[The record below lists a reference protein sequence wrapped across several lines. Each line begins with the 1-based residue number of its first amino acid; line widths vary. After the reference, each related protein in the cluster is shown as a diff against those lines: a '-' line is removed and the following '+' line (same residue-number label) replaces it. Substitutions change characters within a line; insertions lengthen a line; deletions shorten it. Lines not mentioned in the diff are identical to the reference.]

1 MLQSGFATPS
11 KLRVLIVEDEPADA
25 ELITLALAAAHIELA
40 CEVTDTLASCQHL
53 LQTQSWDAVLS
64 DYRLKG
70 FTGNQ
75 VLSLLQQS
83 NQQIPFILITGSLG
97 EEAAVD
103 CIKAGMTD
111 YVLKDRLFRLPT
123 VLERSLHEFE
133 LRRQQQAAM
142 LQIHQQAQREAIINR
157 IVQAMRET
165 LVLDEVLQTTV
176 DLVYEA
182 LSPTCCLIVR
192 PAKSGELIVCN
203 ISEAPSQWRALLNHP
218 CGLFPFYKN
227 ALNQGELVVVD
238 GVECVLQEEVQTLA
252 AQYHLHAFMITPLI
266 YQQEFLGDL
275 SLYQCDRDRPW
286 TSDEIA
292 MVKAI
297 ADQCAIAI
305 QQSQLF
311 NQVQQQAQREQ
322 LLNQIARIIN
332 SSLDPVYILQEITRL
347 TGTSFTVDRAFIFE
361 IRDDQIYI
369 VEEWRAAESLPSM
382 LNTRFPLADWSDLL
396 DPQADFYTRRV
407 FHAPDYGAIA
417 MSEPSPTRLTHYYTY
432 QIKSAVN
439 VPIFI
444 REQLFGGICLNT
456 TIAQR
461 RFTDG
466 EIHLLQQ
473 IGDQA
478 AIALYNAQSYERLEH
493 LVQIRTQELEHE
505 KRLSEA
511 ANSAKSEFL
520 TNMSHELRTPLTG
533 ILGFSSLLLK
543 QIFGP
548 LNAKQLQYV
557 ENISSCGNHLLSLI
571 NDLLDLSKIEA
582 GRDDFVL
589 ETVDVAELC
598 TACLSFIREQ
608 ADLQGLRL
616 VLSIAP
622 NVATCTADSRRLKQI
637 LVNLLSN
644 AVKFT
649 EAGTVTLRVTQTAN
663 ASHKG
668 PKNIHHGR
676 IATSFIHFQ
685 VSDTGIGIAQKD
697 LPLLFQPFQQ
707 LDSGLDKK
715 YQGTGLGLAL
725 ARKLAQ
731 LHGGD
736 LTVTSELDHGSC
748 FSLSLP
754 VEAGVLVR

>member
-1 MLQSGFATPS
+1 MPA
-11 KLRVLIVEDEPADA
+11 KLRILIVDDEPADA
-25 ELITLALAAAHIELA
+25 ELITLALAATQMEVV
-40 CEVTDTLASCQHL
+40 CEVTDTLAHCQQL
-53 LQTQSWDAVLS
+53 LQTQTWDVVLS
-64 DYRLKG
+64 DYRLNG

-83 NQQIPFILITGSLG
+83 EQQIPFILITGSLG

-176 DLVYEA
+176 DLVRDA
-182 LSPTCCLIVR
+182 LHPSCCLIMRPSASSDRDLLVR
-192 PAKSGELIVCN
+192 NVSGKNPFWEG
-203 ISEAPSQWRALLNHP
+203 LLNHA
-218 CGLFPFYKN
+218 CAVFPYYEMPLRQGN
-227 ALNQGELVVVD
+227 MVIVDAVAQEPYAAVQALAARD
-238 GVECVLQEEVQTLA
+238 GVC
-252 AQYHLHAFMITPLI
+252 AFLIVPLI
-266 YQQEFLGDL
+266 YQQEFLGGL
-275 SLYQCDRDRPW
+275 SLYQEEHDRTW
-286 TSDEIA
+286 TTDEIA
-292 MVKAI
+292 MAKAI

-311 NQVQQQAQREQ
+311 DQVQQQAQREH

-332 SSLDPVYILQEITRL
+332 SSLDPAYILQEITRL
-347 TGTSFTVDRAFIFE
+347 TGISFTVDRAFIFE
-361 IRDDQIYI
+361 IRADQIHI
-369 VEEWRAAESLPSM
+369 VEEWRATDALPSM
-382 LNTRFPLADWSDLL
+382 LNTTFPLSDWLDLL
-396 DPQADFYTRRV
+396 DAQADFYLKRF
-407 FHAPDYGAIA
+407 FHTPDYGALA
-417 MSEPSPTRLTHYYTY
+417 TSEPSPTRLTHHQTY
-432 QIKSAVN
+432 QIKSVVN

-456 TIAQR
+456 TATQR
-461 RFTDG
+461 HFTDG

-473 IGDQA
+473 IGDQT
-478 AIALYNAQSYERLEH
+478 AIALYNAQSYERLEQ
-493 LVQIRTQELEHE
+493 LVRERTQELEDE

-511 ANSAKSEFL
+511 ANSAKSDFL

-548 LNAKQLQYV
+548 LTPKQQQYV
-557 ENISSCGNHLLSLI
+557 ENISSCGSHLLSLI

-582 GRDDFVL
+582 GRDDLIL
-589 ETVDVAELC
+589 EAVDVEELC
-598 TACLSFIREQ
+598 IACLSFVREQ
-608 ADLQGLRL
+608 ADLKGLHL

-622 NVATCTADSRRLKQI
+622 DITTCTADSRRLKQI

-649 EAGTVTLRVTQTAN
+649 EAGTVTLRVDQAAQTRHQGTKN
-663 ASHKG
+663 TPTNYPRASLIQFH
-668 PKNIHHGR
+668 
-676 IATSFIHFQ
+676 
-685 VSDTGIGIAQKD
+685 VSDTGIGIAQED

-731 LHGGD
+731 IHGGD
-736 LTVTSELDHGSC
+736 LTVTSEPGFGSC

-754 VEAGVLVR
+754 AEAGVLVR